1 MLFSRRMIFLMH
13 GAVEDNG
20 KLRDHPCH
28 AGTHV
33 YPKGDSAAL
42 RASLIQI
49 IEQYNTSMRQVS
61 PALVEPATLLFYDT
75 VTLHPFQ
82 NGNGRLCRLL
92 VAFAMILNLTTQ
104 RVKHLRAPSSQP
116 MLAILTGKLLEVIS
130 SNF

>member
-1 MLFSRRMIFLMH
+1 MIFLMH
-13 GAVEDNG
+13 GAVEDNGKFIKNG

-61 PALVEPATLLFYDT
+61 PAL
-75 VTLHPFQ
+75 
-82 NGNGRLCRLL
+82 GWG
-92 VAFAMILNLTTQ
+92 
-104 RVKHLRAPSSQP
+104 
-116 MLAILTGKLLEVIS
+116 
-130 SNF
+130 